1 MPDFL
6 SKIRGHYLPRGY
18 AMIAQQPLTNLQMEL
33 LKLYA
38 VPLSDEQLLE
48 VKEVLADYF
57 AGRLTRHVDEL
68 WEQRGLTAADMEQWL
83 SDDEQ

>member
-1 MPDFL
+1 
-6 SKIRGHYLPRGY
+6 
-18 AMIAQQPLTNLQMEL
+18 MIAQQPLTNLQMEL

-48 VKEVLADYF
+48 VKKILAEYF

-83 SDDEQ
+83 ADDEQFSTFAGS

>member
-1 MPDFL
+1 MQRRRYNVRSFNML
-6 SKIRGHYLPRGY
+6 KGC
-18 AMIAQQPLTNLQMEL
+18 AMIAQPPLTNLQMEL

-38 VPLSDEQLLE
+38 VPLSEEQLLE
-48 VKEVLADYF
+48 VKEVLAEYF
-57 AGRLTRHVDEL
+57 AGPLTRHVDEL